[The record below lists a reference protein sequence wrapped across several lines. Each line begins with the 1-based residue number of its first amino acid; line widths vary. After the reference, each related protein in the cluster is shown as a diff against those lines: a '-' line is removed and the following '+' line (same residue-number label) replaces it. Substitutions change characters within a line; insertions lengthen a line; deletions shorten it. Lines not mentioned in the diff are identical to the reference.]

1 MCRIYFTKKQIVE
14 SHLFYTWYITAFI
27 VAIIFGAAL
36 TLTSIPIWA
45 YIVFLIVL
53 FISLCAYSTYYW
65 EKELG
70 DEK

>member
-1 MCRIYFTKKQIVE
+1 MGRIYFTKKQIVE

-53 FISLCAYSTYYW
+53 LISLWIYSMNYW

-70 DEK
+70 DKE